1 MKSLLKS
8 VNNLSYNAA
17 VAKDYSR
24 EIHYDPDKKERI
36 KELELIIKEMNG
48 ITECYFSQIINNVN
62 EVKIQAINRAEA
74 SLSEDSEDSE
84 SDGGVCKSPLSED
97 SESDGGVCKSPFS
110 EDSQSKD
117 SQAKVKVSKK
127 KI

>member
-1 MKSLLKS
+1 MVLIKSLLKS
-8 VNNLSYNAA
+8 INNLSYNAA

-36 KELELIIKEMNG
+36 KELELIIKEING

-74 SLSEDSEDSE
+74 SLNEDSEDSE

-97 SESDGGVCKSPFS
+97 S
-110 EDSQSKD
+110 QSKD
-117 SQAKVKVSKK
+117 SQAKVKLSK
-127 KI
+127 

>member
-97 SESDGGVCKSPFS
+97 SESDGGVCKSPLS

-117 SQAKVKVSKK
+117 SQAKVKVSK
-127 KI
+127 

>member
-97 SESDGGVCKSPFS
+97 SESDGGCASHPSLKIV
-110 EDSQSKD
+110 
-117 SQAKVKVSKK
+117 KVKIVKLK
-127 KI
+127 LR